1 MNSWINYLS
10 SNPLLLFALVVIL
23 VLFFIM
29 VFRKLL
35 KWAIIS
41 FIILAIAI
49 GWTYRNS
56 QKPEIIEDLEKKAEQ
71 LIEKGKKETEKFLEE
86 KVNDPE

>member
-1 MNSWINYLS
+1 MNSWIDYLS
-10 SNPLLLFALVVIL
+10 SNPLLLLALVVVL

-56 QKPEIIEDLEKKAEQ
+56 QKPEVIKDLEKKAEQ
-71 LIEKGKKETEKFLEE
+71 LIEKGKKEAEKFIEE
-86 KVNDPE
+86 KTNVPN